1 MAENTEEVK
10 IEATDDEELIVPA
23 EETSEAENEEESST
37 STEPSETDE
46 NTEEELPDVS
56 IKDVEGETPREK
68 ALRLEVTRLKAARR
82 IERTE
87 VVEPTQQGDDVFS
100 QYDKEELDKFDKL
113 FDAMASKKGFVKKSE
128 IALSSADDV
137 LDSFL
142 DQHPE
147 YKPENDRDDV
157 LWSAFK
163 EELNLYKQPN
173 NAKGWKQIL
182 ERVHNSLNGGRT
194 LDVARASAKNAK
206 VQTAAHGGTTKATN
220 TSRNQVDPNFK
231 SYLKGF
237 SDDEINDILS

>member
-1 MAENTEEVK
+1 MAENKEEVK
-10 IEATDDEELIVPA
+10 IDESDDEELIVPS
-23 EETSEAENEEESST
+23 ETTNEAENEEESST
-37 STEPSETDE
+37 SEEPSETDE

-56 IKDVEGETPREK
+56 IKDIEGETPREK

-82 IERTE
+82 IERE
-87 VVEPTQQGDDVFS
+87 VKEPVKQEDDIFS
-100 QYDKEELDKFDKL
+100 QYEKDDLDRFDKL
-113 FDAMASKKGFVKKSE
+113 FDAMANKKGFVKKSE

-142 DQHPE
+142 DEHPE

-157 LWSAFK
+157 LWNAFK

-182 ERVHNSLNGGRT
+182 ERVHNSLNGGRK
-194 LDVARASAKNAK
+194 LDVARASAKNVK

-220 TSRNQVDPNFK
+220 TSRNQVDPNIK